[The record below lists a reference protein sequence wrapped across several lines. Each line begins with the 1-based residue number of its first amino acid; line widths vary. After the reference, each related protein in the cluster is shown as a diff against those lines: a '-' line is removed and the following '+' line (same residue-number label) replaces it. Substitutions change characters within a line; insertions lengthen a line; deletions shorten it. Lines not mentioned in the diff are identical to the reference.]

1 MKHNAEYAFDR
12 IRAMFLNSEIVLPLE
27 ADRQFPARETQQSQ
41 KSQEAH
47 ARFGLSDEE
56 IDAYEERAAIIEY
69 LADLDRRSAEVRAL
83 TAILAVRRRIMD

>member
-12 IRAMFLNSEIVLPLE
+12 IRAMFLNAEIVLPLE
-27 ADRQFPARETQQSQ
+27 ADRQFPARETQ

-47 ARFGLSDEE
+47 ASFGLSDEE